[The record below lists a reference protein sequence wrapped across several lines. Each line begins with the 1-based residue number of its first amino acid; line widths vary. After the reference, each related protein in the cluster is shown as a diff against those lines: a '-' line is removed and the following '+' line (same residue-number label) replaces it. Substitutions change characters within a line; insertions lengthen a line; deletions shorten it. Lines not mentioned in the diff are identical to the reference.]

1 MDNVILTPHIGAFT
15 REGQERVVSSV
26 CRDVAAILEGGPAKN
41 YFNLPKPK
49 KI

>member
-26 CRDVAAILEGGPAKN
+26 CRDVAAILAGGEAKN

-49 KI
+49 RI